1 MLLGEVLTEPL
12 SASLLSLTLMIDTR
26 HGHTYTNVELHR
38 LLRDAGFRM
47 IERKPVYG
55 PAQLV
60 TTWKAS
66 S

>member
-12 SASLLSLTLMIDTR
+12 SASLMSLTMMIDTR
-26 HGHTYTNVELHR
+26 HGRTYTYVELHR

-47 IERKPVYG
+47 IERKSLYG

-60 TTWKAS
+60 TAWKAS